1 MKCLRSSAFQFV
13 IAFIGAT
20 TLAVF
25 TFRPIL
31 DARMAIYVRDYPH
44 DGQDSLGAAMDA
56 MMWFVVIEIVSWVL
70 LYRLRKKIFGRLAE
84 PPT

>member
-1 MKCLRSSAFQFV
+1 
-13 IAFIGAT
+13 
-20 TLAVF
+20 
-25 TFRPIL
+25 
-31 DARMAIYVRDYPH
+31 MAIYVRDYPH